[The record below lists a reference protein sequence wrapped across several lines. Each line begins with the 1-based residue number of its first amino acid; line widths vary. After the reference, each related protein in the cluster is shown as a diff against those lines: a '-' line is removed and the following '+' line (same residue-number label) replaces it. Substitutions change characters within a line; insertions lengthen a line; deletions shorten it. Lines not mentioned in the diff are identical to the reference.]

1 MRTRVHLCPF
11 LETDGTPLKN
21 RFELFSLLKP
31 ADDLPLF
38 WLDVLLLLAWIIPDC
53 GESDAPFP
61 LTNFAQPFNGKCSC
75 DCSTQ
80 PPSFHFICVVHNFL
94 KARRGRGIRWKLHHG
109 LVSRATTVSISHYL
123 SIEWTWL
130 WSGKA
135 ILRTIFVSLLQSRIH
150 KYYLIFIEPNLIII
164 MPSPLYVQNLM
175 ITLLKINLIVL

>member
-94 KARRGRGIRWKLHHG
+94 RK
-109 LVSRATTVSISHYL
+109 
-123 SIEWTWL
+123 
-130 WSGKA
+130 
-135 ILRTIFVSLLQSRIH
+135 RIH
-150 KYYLIFIEPNLIII
+150 PFLWMCLHVWRVFFFFCFWFFVNDFEFYMAIFRFRR
-164 MPSPLYVQNLM
+164 LY
-175 ITLLKINLIVL
+175 TLYALKF